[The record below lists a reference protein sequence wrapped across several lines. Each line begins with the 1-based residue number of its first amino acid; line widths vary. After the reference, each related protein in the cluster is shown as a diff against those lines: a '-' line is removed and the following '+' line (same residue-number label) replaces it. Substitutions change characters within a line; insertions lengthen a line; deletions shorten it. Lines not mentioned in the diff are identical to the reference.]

1 MTEVSKEEEANR
13 YRTISGRIPQ
23 KYVSQ
28 LQKYDISVLIQKKCL
43 NIAYGKI
50 IEKRIHTKML

>member
-28 LQKYDISVLIQKKCL
+28 LQK
-43 NIAYGKI
+43 
-50 IEKRIHTKML
+50 